1 MEISYH
7 TIDVLKRRYTGTSQ
21 FYFSLFRHTK
31 PMDFAL
37 HTEKTYLLKCL
48 LSSEEFM
55 EEYADFFPINEDVL
69 DQAMVLNRYELEGSL
84 ISMFLQGTCTE
95 PIVTDEIEARKLS
108 QALLSDLRVELDQW
122 VVFKLG
128 NPGWS
133 KASME
138 ATLSCFYIVF
148 YAAHRCWFIL
158 GFEDVY

>member
-1 MEISYH
+1 MKISYQ
-7 TIDVLKRRYTGTSQ
+7 TIDVLKQKYTGTSQ

-31 PMDFAL
+31 PMDSAL
-37 HTEKTYLLKCL
+37 HNEKAELLKCL

-55 EEYADFFPINEDVL
+55 EEYADFLPVHVDEL
-69 DQAMVLNRYELEGSL
+69 DQATLLNRYEFEGSL
-84 ISMFLQGTCTE
+84 IDMFLRGTCTE
-95 PIVTDEIEARKLS
+95 PVVADENEARELAR
-108 QALLSDLRVELDQW
+108 ALLSDLRVGLDQW

-148 YAAHRCWFIL
+148 YATRRCWFIL
-158 GFEDVY
+158 RFEDVY

>member
-1 MEISYH
+1 MKISYQ
-7 TIDVLKRRYTGTSQ
+7 TIDVLKQKYTDTSQ

-37 HTEKTYLLKCL
+37 HTEKTDLLKYL
-48 LSSEEFM
+48 LSSEEFI
-55 EEYADFFPINEDVL
+55 EEYADFLPVNEDVL
-69 DQAMVLNRYELEGSL
+69 DQATVLNRYELEGSL

-95 PIVTDEIEARKLS
+95 RIVADEIEARELA

-133 KASME
+133 KFTME

-148 YAAHRCWFIL
+148 YATRRYWFIL
-158 GFEDVY
+158 GFDDVY